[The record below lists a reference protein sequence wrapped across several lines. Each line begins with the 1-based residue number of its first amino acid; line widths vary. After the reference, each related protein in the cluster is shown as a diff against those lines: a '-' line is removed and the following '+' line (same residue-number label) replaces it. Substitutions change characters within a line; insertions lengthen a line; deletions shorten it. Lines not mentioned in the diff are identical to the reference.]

1 MDQLLEQANRL
12 LQNIKI
18 PWAFCGGYALD
29 LFLNKEI
36 RRHSDIDICVFE
48 NDREKILDYM
58 LFHGWKIYQFLCGG
72 KVRPVKT
79 GSDSGRNFMCVKMDA
94 AL

>member
-18 PWAFCGGYALD
+18 PWTFCGGYALD

-58 LFHGWKIYQFLCGG
+58 LFHGWKIYQFW
-72 KVRPVKT
+72 VVVKC
-79 GSDSGRNFMCVKMDA
+79 D
-94 AL
+94 L